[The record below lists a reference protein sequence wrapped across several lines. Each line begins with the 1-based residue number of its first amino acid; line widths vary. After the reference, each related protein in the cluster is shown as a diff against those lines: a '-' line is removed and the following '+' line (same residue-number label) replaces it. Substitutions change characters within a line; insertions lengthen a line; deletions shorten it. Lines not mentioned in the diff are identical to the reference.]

1 MRMQNFYRS
10 SCLQVD
16 NVKEFLE
23 HGKKPGE
30 AICAVAEREKPLV
43 LIVLGTRGLSRIR
56 RTLLGSVSDYVVSID
71 IPTLVVP

>member
-1 MRMQNFYRS
+1 MDLKIFCFQA
-10 SCLQVD
+10 D

-30 AICAVAEREKPLV
+30 AICAVAEREKPI
-43 LIVLGTRGLSRIR
+43 LIVLGKRGLSLFR
-56 RTLLGSVSDYVVSID
+56 RTLLGGVSDYVIKHSTH